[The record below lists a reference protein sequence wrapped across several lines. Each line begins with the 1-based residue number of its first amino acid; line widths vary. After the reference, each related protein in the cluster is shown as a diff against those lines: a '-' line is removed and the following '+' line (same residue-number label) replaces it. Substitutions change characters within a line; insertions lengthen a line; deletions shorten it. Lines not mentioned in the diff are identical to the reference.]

1 LQLTMEKRD
10 YLEREIE
17 KMRAV
22 LQKIFGLRV
31 DKPEEAK
38 ELISTEMNLYFH
50 LSQPSVNAMDDNE
63 FVQYIHPLK
72 IYALKFLGDLLFAS
86 VNLEHSLS
94 QTDKETLHKVLII
107 WDTWEL
113 KTKTLDW
120 EKMELKKKIKKLISP
135 YKTE

>member
-1 LQLTMEKRD
+1 MERRD

-17 KMRAV
+17 KMHAV
-22 LQKIFGLRV
+22 IQKIFGLRV
-31 DKPEEAK
+31 EKPEEAR

-50 LSQPSVNAMDDNE
+50 VSPPSLSTMSDDE

-72 IYALKFLGDLLFAS
+72 IYALNFLGDLLFAS
-86 VNLEHSLS
+86 VDLEKPLS
-94 QTDKETLHKVLII
+94 TTDKETLHRVLII

-120 EKMELKKKIKKLISP
+120 EKLALKQKIKGLISP
-135 YKTE
+135 SEPA

>member
-1 LQLTMEKRD
+1 MERRD

-22 LQKIFGLRV
+22 IQKIFGLRV
-31 DKPEEAK
+31 DKPEEAR

-50 LSQPSVNAMDDNE
+50 VSPPSLNAMSDDE

-72 IYALKFLGDLLFAS
+72 IYALNFLGDLLFTS
-86 VNLEHSLS
+86 VDLEKPLS
-94 QTDKETLHKVLII
+94 ATDKESLHRVLII
-107 WDTWEL
+107 WDMWEL

-120 EKMELKKKIKKLISP
+120 EKLALKQKIKDLISP
-135 YKTE
+135 SEPA

>member
-1 LQLTMEKRD
+1 MEKRD

-17 KMRAV
+17 KMPAV

-50 LSQPSVNAMDDNE
+50 LSQPSVNAMDDDE

-72 IYALKFLGDLLFAS
+72 IYALNFLGDLLFAS
-86 VNLEHSLS
+86 VDLEHPLS
-94 QTDKETLHKVLII
+94 QPDKATLHKVLIV
-107 WDTWEL
+107 WETWEL

-120 EKMELKKKIKKLISP
+120 EKLELKKKIKELISP
-135 YKTE
+135 SESK

>member
-1 LQLTMEKRD
+1 MERRD

-22 LQKIFGLRV
+22 IQKIFGLRV
-31 DKPEEAK
+31 DKPEEAR

-50 LSQPSVNAMDDNE
+50 VSPPSLHAMSDDE
-63 FVQYIHPLK
+63 FAQYIHPLK
-72 IYALKFLGDLLFAS
+72 IYALNFLGDLLFAS
-86 VNLEHSLS
+86 VDLEKPLS
-94 QTDKETLHKVLII
+94 TADKESLRRVLMI

-120 EKMELKKKIKKLISP
+120 EKLALKQKITKLISP
-135 YKTE
+135 SESA

>member
-1 LQLTMEKRD
+1 MERRD

-17 KMRAV
+17 KMHAV
-22 LQKIFGLRV
+22 IQKIFGLRV
-31 DKPEEAK
+31 DKPEEAR

-50 LSQPSVNAMDDNE
+50 VSPPSLDAMSDDE

-72 IYALKFLGDLLFAS
+72 IYALNFLGDLLFAS
-86 VNLEHSLS
+86 VDLEKPLS
-94 QTDKETLHKVLII
+94 TTDKESLRRVLII

-120 EKMELKKKIKKLISP
+120 EKLALKQKIKDLISP
-135 YKTE
+135 SESE